1 MTPQTDPNARSS
13 RAKVGGCLVAALF
26 LWLEATVAIGIAGGV
41 IRALRDPLEA
51 RGYNPDVGS
60 GFMIAVGLG
69 LMAALYPVIW
79 LDRLRRRLG
88 G

>member
-1 MTPQTDPNARSS
+1 MTQTDPSARTP

-26 LWLEATVAIGIAGGV
+26 FWLEATAGIGIVGGV
-41 IRALRDPLEA
+41 FKALRQPLEA

-60 GFMIAVGLG
+60 GFMIALALG
-69 LMAALYPVIW
+69 VLAALYPVIW

>member
-1 MTPQTDPNARSS
+1 MTPQTDRDARTP

-26 LWLEATVAIGIAGGV
+26 LWLEATAAIGIAGGV
-41 IRALRDPLEA
+41 IKMLREPLEA
-51 RGYNPDVGS
+51 RGYNPDIGS
-60 GFMIAVGLG
+60 GFLIAVGLG
-69 LMAALYPVIW
+69 MMAALYPVIW